1 MGTRVLPKDKY
12 KSVHSRHFI
21 ITQTE
26 IFLGADNR
34 QLHSAALAFNRR
46 PEGESAAVT
55 RATWLTTRRTAE
67 EGNTNSAP
75 QEFTQ
80 TRFKASN
87 RSPRPGRH
95 VGAPSW
101 GELRDLVASLCL
113 MLAPV
118 PVHFRKINL
127 YTFLNTGYPPIGKV
141 T

>member
-1 MGTRVLPKDKY
+1 MGTQVSPKDKY
-12 KSVHSRHFI
+12 KSVHSRRFI

-34 QLHSAALAFNRR
+34 QLHSAASAFNRR
-46 PEGESAAVT
+46 PEGQSAAVT
-55 RATWLTTRRTAE
+55 RVTWPTTRRRA
-67 EGNTNSAP
+67 EGNTNSTP
-75 QEFTQ
+75 QESTQ

-95 VGAPSW
+95 VGAPSR

-113 MLAPV
+113 MLAPA